1 APLPVPVR
9 ISPSSGRTV
18 PGTSVPP
25 PARPCWTVWRSTS
38 PWSRLSWI
46 PQEYLIIDKEY
57 NSILKFHENDLW
69 KKIKPFAIDW
79 NGNVYYVCNIDI
91 DMINWINEQQ
101 KNNNNT

>member
-1 APLPVPVR
+1 VLM
-9 ISPSSGRTV
+9 SHK
-18 PGTSVPP
+18 TSLKFINAQANFDLLKSNPI
-25 PARPCWTVWRSTS
+25 PAR
-38 PWSRLSWI
+38 I